1 MTATA
6 FTKPTVDLDATD
18 FFCGIGGSS
27 SGLVE
32 AGWQVDLAA
41 NHSQTAI
48 ETHSANHPATE
59 HLLADLET
67 VDMRYLPR
75 TRALW
80 ASPICTEVSPG
91 GGKSKKQPPQ
101 AGPGLFEEYG
111 HVPKEAFE
119 RTRVTFWQVL
129 RAAEVH
135 RYEVIWIENVVES
148 FDWVLHPTFMSGL
161 ETLGYEIQIVN
172 VSAAHVGDDTNPNAP
187 QLRDR
192 VYIVARLKHIPSFD
206 LDVRPPAW
214 CYRCDTVI
222 EAIQLWKPPTKTSR
236 GWKDWRVGKYNQQY
250 VWACP
255 HHMVRAE
262 PLIMPA
268 TEAIDWTDLGI
279 RIGDRRELGMRDL
292 AARTMRRIG
301 MGLEMISDPVLLA
314 AAGNT
319 WDAAAGSGGSYL
331 RAVDPNGWPLAAE
344 QGTATQ
350 GIATAGGKFVMAVHH
365 DDHGRAFD
373 PDHRPLPPRTTKNG
387 ESLVMTEPF
396 ITMLRENGK
405 PTPVN
410 HAPLQAFTTGRN
422 HGLTIPPGAFVMKHQ
437 GGYLDDRH
445 AVTSV
450 DQPLNT
456 VTTRHA
462 GSLVVPFRKGDRPHT
477 PDRPLSTLATHA
489 QHGVMTAGERI
500 AIEDC
505 YFRMLSPREAANGQR
520 FTRTY
525 ILTGTL
531 GEQQLGAGNAVP
543 VNVAHM
549 LGRRV
554 AEGLDSRAAA

>member
-1 MTATA
+1 MTAAA

-331 RAVDPNGWPLAAE
+331 RAVDP
-344 QGTATQ
+344 
-350 GIATAGGKFVMAVHH
+350 
-365 DDHGRAFD
+365 
-373 PDHRPLPPRTTKNG
+373 
-387 ESLVMTEPF
+387 
-396 ITMLRENGK
+396 
-405 PTPVN
+405 
-410 HAPLQAFTTGRN
+410 TGRN

-554 AEGLDSRAAA
+554 ADGLDSRAAA